1 MAALFAGSALAAC
14 EEEHVHVMTYISAT
28 EATCTQEG
36 VVEHWNCTEC
46 GKNYSDE
53 EGTEELSF
61 ITIAALGHDF
71 GPYEVE
77 TAPTCTE
84 EGVEASVCSRCS
96 EKQTRTVAALG
107 HEWGEGVVTTEPTCS
122 REGVRTYSCS
132 RCEEEKTEAI
142 SALAHTPGEA
152 VRENEVA
159 ATCTSDGS
167 VDIVVSCTVCGE
179 EISRET
185 ETIKALGHSWNS
197 GIVTSYPNCTQAG
210 QRKYTCTRCGD
221 TKTETIGALGHSWNS
236 GVVTEEPTCTED
248 GLRTYTCTRCSDTKT
263 ETIGALGH
271 EEGEAVRE
279 NEVAATCEK
288 EGSYDLV
295 VYCTRCGEEISRTRQ
310 TIAAL
315 GHSWNSGVVTEEP
328 TCTEDGLRTYTCT
341 RCSDTKTETIGALGH
356 EEGEAVRE
364 NEVAA
369 TCEKEGSY
377 DLVVYCTRCGEEI
390 SRTGQ
395 TIAALG
401 HKPSATWESD
411 ENGHYK
417 TCANDPTER
426 LESSAHTY
434 EWVTDRDPTCT
445 AEGSRHRECSIC
457 SYIEAG
463 SEESIAMI
471 AHDYKLD
478 EYETDYSVCEGGTQ
492 VYRCTL
498 CMTATR
504 EEDFKGKGHNYEG
517 GRCTVCGDPEPT
529 NIFTVSSVSG
539 SARDTVTVTITLGG
553 VVKNVG
559 FIAEFSYDSSRLL
572 YRGYTAGGYTLTVNP
587 DYSEDT
593 IRFVCDNY
601 INYTSGG
608 TVVTFTFQV
617 LPSAETGTSALDLE
631 IVEIKE
637 TWKDLSIHVT
647 PSRVNDGTLTID

>member
-1 MAALFAGSALAAC
+1 MTKKMQRRNHVLCTFFCLMAALFAGSALAAC

-236 GVVTEEPTCTED
+236 GVVTEEPACTED

-271 EEGEAVRE
+271 EE
-279 NEVAATCEK
+279 
-288 EGSYDLV
+288 S
-295 VYCTRCGEEISRTRQ
+295 
-310 TIAAL
+310 
-315 GHSWNSGVVTEEP
+315 
-328 TCTEDGLRTYTCT
+328 
-341 RCSDTKTETIGALGH
+341 
-356 EEGEAVRE
+356 EAVRE

-434 EWVTDRDPTCT
+434 EWVTDRYPTCT

>member
-236 GVVTEEPTCTED
+236 GVVTEEPACTED

-271 EEGEAVRE
+271 EE
-279 NEVAATCEK
+279 
-288 EGSYDLV
+288 S
-295 VYCTRCGEEISRTRQ
+295 
-310 TIAAL
+310 
-315 GHSWNSGVVTEEP
+315 
-328 TCTEDGLRTYTCT
+328 
-341 RCSDTKTETIGALGH
+341 
-356 EEGEAVRE
+356 EAVRE

-434 EWVTDRDPTCT
+434 EWVTDRYPTCT

>member
-36 VVEHWNCTEC
+36 IVEHWNCAEC

-53 EGTEELSF
+53 EGTEELSS

-84 EGVEASVCSRCS
+84 EGVESSVCSRCS

-122 REGVRTYSCS
+122 RKGVRTYSCS
-132 RCEEEKTEAI
+132 RCEEAKTEAI

-159 ATCTSDGS
+159 ATCTADGS

-295 VYCTRCGEEISRTRQ
+295 VYCTRCKEE
-310 TIAAL
+310 L
-315 GHSWNSGVVTEEP
+315 
-328 TCTEDGLRTYTCT
+328 
-341 RCSDTKTETIGALGH
+341 
-356 EEGEAVRE
+356 
-364 NEVAA
+364 
-369 TCEKEGSY
+369 
-377 DLVVYCTRCGEEI
+377 